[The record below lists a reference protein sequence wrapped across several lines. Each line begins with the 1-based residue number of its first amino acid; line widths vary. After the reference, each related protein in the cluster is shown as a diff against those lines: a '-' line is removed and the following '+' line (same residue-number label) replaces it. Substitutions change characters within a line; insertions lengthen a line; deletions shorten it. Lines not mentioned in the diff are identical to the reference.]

1 MNPRNNQYCLK
12 VRERKLKVKKKRIQ
26 KKIKVKKT
34 AKRLKYHGNVP
45 EIPKEAR
52 KRH

>member
-26 KKIKVKKT
+26 KKIKVKK
-34 AKRLKYHGNVP
+34 L
-45 EIPKEAR
+45 R
-52 KRH
+52 KG